1 MISKWQWEHP
11 LYYVPLIFMIFPFGG
26 IFFFGYPVWTLPF
39 SILFFFAYL
48 FIVHEKISWLTNLLW
63 LYMLVYITYMSLFI
77 NSGMI
82 WFFFYLNNLFVYRL
96 QDHFKSFRFISY
108 VVTTLLIVLYVFLK
122 DYDIATKIFTLVIP
136 ILNFA
141 MLIFWT
147 LERKRDEAKELLME
161 KNRSINLLLAEN
173 ERNRIGQDLHDTL
186 GHVFVMLT
194 VKADLIQTLLE
205 HGEIA
210 KAQKEVSDL
219 QKISKNATK
228 DVRQMVESLKDHKIS
243 EEVLVISN
251 MLELAGID
259 LQVLGLDQAEAFP
272 PQLQSKLSMILRE
285 LINNLMKHS
294 QAKECQLEFSQNKH
308 QVCLN
313 YQDDGIGFSN
323 LTGQEL
329 HSIKERLTP
338 LRGELEIRSLKNP
351 TQICITIPVKE

>member
-1 MISKWQWEHP
+1 MTFKWHWQHP
-11 LYYVPLIFMIFPFGG
+11 LYYIPLVFMVFPFGG
-26 IFFFGYPVWTLPF
+26 IYFFGYPLWTLPF
-39 SILFFFAYL
+39 SLLFLLAYL
-48 FIVHEKISWLTNLLW
+48 IIVHEEISWLTNFLW
-63 LYMLVYITYMSLFI
+63 VYMLLYITFMTLTV

-82 WFFFYLNNLFVYRL
+82 WFYFYLNNLYVYRL
-96 QDHFKSFRFISY
+96 QDDFKSFRFISY
-108 VVTTLLIVLYVFLK
+108 VVSTIFVILYVFIK
-122 DYDIATKIFTLVIP
+122 VHDIAVQTFTLLIP

-161 KNRSINLLLAEN
+161 KNKSINLLLAEN

-194 VKADLIQTLLE
+194 VKADLIQTLLD

-210 KAQKEVSDL
+210 KAQKEVADL
-219 QKISKNATK
+219 QKITKNATS
-228 DVRQMVESLKDHKIS
+228 DVRQMVESLKDHNIS
-243 EEVLVISN
+243 EELVVISN

-259 LQVLGLDQAEAFP
+259 LQVKGAEVAETFP
-272 PQLQSKLSMILRE
+272 LAIQSKLSMIIRE

-294 QAKECQLEFSQNKH
+294 QAKACQLAFGQTKSDYL
-308 QVCLN
+308 LN

-329 HSIKERLTP
+329 HSIKDRLVP
-338 LRGELEIRSLKNP
+338 LRGELVISSAKNP
-351 TQICITIPVKE
+351 TQISIRIPVKE